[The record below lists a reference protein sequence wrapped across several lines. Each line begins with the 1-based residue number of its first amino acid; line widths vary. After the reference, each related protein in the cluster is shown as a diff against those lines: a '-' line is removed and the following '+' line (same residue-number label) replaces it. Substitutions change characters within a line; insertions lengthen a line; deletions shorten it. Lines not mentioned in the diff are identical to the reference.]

1 MILISYEAYSQ
12 SHMTEVQG
20 GSKSCRWVHPVVSQV
35 SERLQ
40 SSTGGRGWENTLY
53 IYTLYGSTTQQAK
66 VGMGCYNGIIFWL

>member
-20 GSKSCRWVHPVVSQV
+20 GSKSCRWFHPVVSQV

-53 IYTLYGSTTQQAK
+53 IYTLWIHNPAGKSWYG
-66 VGMGCYNGIIFWL
+66 ML